1 MVITMIVDSHCHF
14 DAAEFDR
21 DRDAAY
27 QRARVAGVTAQVVPA
42 ICTRLWPKLKSIAA
56 HYPGL
61 YPAYGLH
68 PMLLAEHRPDHLQ
81 QLTDWLEHEKPV
93 AVGECG
99 LDYFVPDLDPQEQL
113 DYFTAQLK
121 LARDYDLP
129 IIIHARRAVDEVIKN
144 IRRYPGLR
152 GTVHSF
158 SGSEQQARRL
168 LDLGFLLS
176 FGGPLS
182 YPRANRLRTLIRV
195 LPLEGLLLET
205 DAPDQ
210 PGLRHRGERNEPAF
224 ITETLTV
231 VAQLR
236 EQDPAEIATVTAH
249 NAVRLFGFELC
260 PTPLPV
266 PKS

>member
-1 MVITMIVDSHCHF
+1 MIVDSHCHF

-21 DRDAAY
+21 DRDTAY
-27 QRARVAGVTAQVVPA
+27 QRACAAGVTAQVVPA
-42 ICTRLWPKLKSIAA
+42 ICARLWPKLKTVTAR
-56 HYPGL
+56 YPSL
-61 YPAYGLH
+61 YAAYGLH

-81 QLTDWLEHEKPV
+81 QLADWLEHENPV

-99 LDYFVPDLDPQEQL
+99 LDYFVPELDPHMQL

-121 LARDYDLP
+121 LARDYALP
-129 IIIHARRAVDEVIKN
+129 VIIHARRAVDEVIKA

-182 YPRANRLRTLIRV
+182 YPRANRLRTLIRA
-195 LPLEGLLLET
+195 LPLEALLLET

-210 PGLRHRGERNEPAF
+210 PGLLHRGERNEPAF

-231 VAQLR
+231 MAQLR
-236 EQDPAEIATVTAH
+236 DQDPAEIAKATAT
-249 NAVRLFGFELC
+249 NAARLFGFDPC

-266 PKS
+266 LKS